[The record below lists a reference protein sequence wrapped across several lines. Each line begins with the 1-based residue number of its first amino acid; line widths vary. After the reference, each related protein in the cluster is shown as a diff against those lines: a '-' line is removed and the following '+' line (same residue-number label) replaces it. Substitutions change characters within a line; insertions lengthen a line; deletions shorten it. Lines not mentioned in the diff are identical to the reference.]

1 MPSAEVA
8 ATTKT
13 IHAHRAL
20 AEAGVQQYYACE
32 GLPSPLTL
40 WLCSP
45 VAGAM
50 VADLLASVHSH
61 GPLTASSCL
70 WDIVGR
76 PFNVGSSLVNELL
89 LNEVRSQIWG
99 RSWGMTAKEVGH
111 QFHVSTERNW
121 DPQASFP
128 FLLYAVWPNTV
139 GYSNAH
145 RIWKEF
151 KAAPAIALSDSEKR
165 FLSRES
171 YLEGTIRE
179 PYVYQ
184 YAYGEA
190 GRAITT
196 YLDAYGSATT
206 DFTRPPHTAF
216 GPIESPERAKSLYQI
231 ARHCGWLWMFEG
243 VCVLTDPPEV
253 LRVDDAGRLHCENG
267 PAWRYSDGLELYAWH
282 GVQVP
287 PLVIK
292 APASITLHMIKDT
305 HNSEVRRVMIERRGG
320 LARYAMDG
328 GFTLVDELP
337 ADHSQIGL
345 RTAKLWQGDEDDD
358 IDEHFDPL
366 PSMHLDLLNST
377 PEPDGTTKRYMLRVD
392 PSAYGGEAARCVQ
405 AAAAS
410 TWRNADGTLT
420 YPDWRDY
427 APVAES

>member
-1 MPSAEVA
+1 MPSAVA
-8 ATTKT
+8 VATTKL
-13 IHAHRAL
+13 IHAHHAL
-20 AEAGVQQYYACE
+20 AKEGVQQLYACE
-32 GLPSPLTL
+32 GLPPPLTL
-40 WLCSP
+40 WVQSP
-45 VAGAM
+45 VAGAI
-50 VADLLASVHSH
+50 VADLLACVHSH
-61 GPLTASSCL
+61 GPLTAKSCL

-76 PFNVGSSLVNELL
+76 PFNDASPMANELL
-89 LNEVRSQIWG
+89 LNEVRTQIWD
-99 RSWGMTAKEVGH
+99 RSWGMTAQEIGH
-111 QFHVSTERNW
+111 QFCVCTRRNGLIRGN
-121 DPQASFP
+121 PNVHHYP
-128 FLLYAVWPNTV
+128 VWPNTV

-145 RIWKEF
+145 RIGNEMQS
-151 KAAPAIALSDSEKR
+151 APATALSDSEKA
-165 FLSRES
+165 FLRGES
-171 YLEGTIRE
+171 NVEETESKHYA
-179 PYVYQ
+179 YQ
-184 YAYGEA
+184 YEYGEA
-190 GRAITT
+190 GRVIAT
-196 YLDAYGSATT
+196 YLEALGCGIADSTKRSIKGV
-206 DFTRPPHTAF
+206 
-216 GPIESPERAKSLYQI
+216 GQIESPERAKSLYQI
-231 ARHCGWLWMFEG
+231 AQHCGWLWMFEG
-243 VCVLTDPPEV
+243 VCVLTDTPEV
-253 LRVDDAGRLHCENG
+253 LRVDGAGRLHCENG
-267 PAWRYSDGLELYAWH
+267 PALRYSDGLELYAWH

-292 APASITLHMIKDT
+292 APASITLQMIKDT